1 MNPYTAIIVAN
12 IIMGVTP
19 PIMKVGLTQF
29 PPFLLAFI
37 RFLVACIVLLPFAV
51 PRWRRLPT
59 RDWALLIL
67 AGVLGI
73 GIHIPLFFIGLQRTQ
88 SIITPVIASSGPVIL
103 YMVALAFLHERF
115 SLRKFTGMFISLVGV
130 LFIVLIPIL
139 LNGTV
144 AHEQE
149 TIGNALIFL
158 ATIIGMFHTVLI
170 KKVTTA
176 IHALQISVITFA
188 SGCVVFFPFALSEYQ
203 HWNIH
208 DVNGLGWFTLVFG
221 IVFVSLIAYT
231 LIHHAL
237 TKIPASDVGIFAYID
252 PVAALIVAWPL
263 LGEKPDGYYF
273 IGSILVFFGIW
284 LAERRI
290 HWHPFH
296 RIKTYN

>member
-1 MNPYTAIIVAN
+1 MNPYTAIILAN

-29 PPFLLAFI
+29 PPFLLALI
-37 RFLVACIVLLPFAV
+37 RFLFATIVIFPFALKK
-51 PRWRRLPT
+51 WQNISA
-59 RDWALLIL
+59 RDWSLLIL
-67 AGVLGI
+67 AGLLGI
-73 GIHIPLFFIGLQRTQ
+73 GIHIPLFFIGLQRTE
-88 SIITPVIASSGPVIL
+88 SIITPVIASSGPVFL

-115 SLRKFTGMFISLVGV
+115 SLRKFLGMFISLIGV
-130 LFIVLIPIL
+130 LFIVLIPII

-149 TIGNALIFL
+149 AIGNALIFL
-158 ATIIGMFHTVLI
+158 ATIIGLFHTVLI
-170 KKVTTA
+170 KKVSSS
-176 IHALQISVITFA
+176 IHALQISVITFS
-188 SGCVVFFPFALSEYQ
+188 SGTIFFLPFAVSEYQ
-203 HWNIH
+203 HWNVAAVTPI
-208 DVNGLGWFTLVFG
+208 GWFSLVFG
-221 IVFVSLIAYT
+221 AVFVSLIAYT

-263 LGEKPDGYYF
+263 LGEKPDVYYF
-273 IGSILVFFGIW
+273 IGSVLVFFGIW